1 MLNTFSNWKSI
12 LAKLGS
18 WRAKCGKAGKR
29 YHIQRPLR
37 LEAMEERHMLA
48 TLTVNSFADTHINTD
63 GVLTLREAVEVV
75 QQGNTNGLDST
86 TIQNQISGSLGND
99 IIYFASEK

>member
-1 MLNTFSNWKSI
+1 
-12 LAKLGS
+12 
-18 WRAKCGKAGKR
+18 
-29 YHIQRPLR
+29 
-37 LEAMEERHMLA
+37 MLA

-86 TIQNQISGSLGND
+86 TIANQISGSLLSDNT
-99 IIYFASEK
+99 IRFAQNVNGGMITLDRAFLGEIAFSKSLTIDAVNC